1 MPSDPTRLIAHLDMD
16 AFYASVELLR
26 YPELEGR
33 PVVIGGGRRHQP
45 QWSTDPV
52 TGQPMRTF
60 STLRNYVGR
69 GVATTATY
77 AARALGLHSA
87 MGLMKA
93 AQFAPDA
100 VLLPVDF
107 DAYRKYSRLFKD
119 AVRAIAPRIQDNGID
134 EIYIDLT
141 NVRLEEAETV
151 VREPARDRWDE
162 VEGIARSI
170 KAAVRAATGLSCS
183 IGIAPNKLLAKIAS
197 ELDKPDG
204 LSLLREGDMERRI
217 WPLPARRI
225 NGIGPKSSAKL
236 EALGVATIAEL
247 AAADP
252 AWLVEHFGRAHGA
265 FMHDAAH
272 GRDERDVLTVME
284 PKSISRET
292 TFERDLS
299 ASRDREELSRIFTA
313 LCTGVSDD
321 LRRKGYLGKTIG
333 LKLRYDNF
341 KTVTRDRT
349 LDWPTDD
356 PRAIR
361 RAAGECLKRVPLDRR
376 IRLLGVRAGALFAAD
391 TVGPTPPA
399 EAADATPSLFD
410 EIQR

>member
-1 MPSDPTRLIAHLDMD
+1 MPSSPARMIAHLDMD

-26 YPELEGR
+26 YPELAGL

-45 QWSTDPV
+45 QWVPDAV
-52 TGQPMRTF
+52 TGQPVRKF
-60 STLRNYVGR
+60 ATLRNYAGR

-93 AQFAPDA
+93 AQLAPDA

-119 AVRAIAPRIQDNGID
+119 AVRGIAPRIQDNGID

-141 NVRLEEAETV
+141 DVHPGAMAG
-151 VREPARDRWDE
+151 EPMGDPWERAHA
-162 VEGIARSI
+162 VARSI
-170 KAAVRAATGLSCS
+170 KDAVRAATGLSCS

-204 LSLLREGDMERRI
+204 LTLIRDGDMERRI

-236 EALGVATIAEL
+236 EALGVVTIAEL

-252 AWLVEHFGRAHGA
+252 AWLVENFGRAHGA
-265 FMHDAAH
+265 FMHAAAH
-272 GRDERDVLTVME
+272 GRDERDVVTEME

-299 ASRDREELSRIFTA
+299 ASRDRAELSRIFTD
-313 LCTGVSDD
+313 LCTGVSED
-321 LRRKGYLGKTIG
+321 LRRKGYVGKTIG
-333 LKLRYDNF
+333 LKIRYDNF
-341 KTVTRDRT
+341 KTMTRDRT

-356 PRAIR
+356 ARAIR

-376 IRLLGVRAGALFAAD
+376 IRLLGVRAGALFAAA
-391 TVGPTPPA
+391 TVGPAPPVD
-399 EAADATPSLFD
+399 AADATPSLFD
-410 EIQR
+410 EIGSG

>member
-1 MPSDPTRLIAHLDMD
+1 MPSPPIRFIAHLDMD

-26 YPELEGR
+26 YPELKGR

-45 QWSTDPV
+45 VTTTDPA
-52 TGQPMRTF
+52 TGRTERTF
-60 STLRNYVGR
+60 STLRRYVGR
-69 GVATTATY
+69 GVITTATY
-77 AARALGLHSA
+77 EARAYGLHSA
-87 MGLMKA
+87 MGMMKA
-93 AQFAPDA
+93 AQLAPDTI
-100 VLLPVDF
+100 VLPVDF

-134 EIYIDLT
+134 EIYVDLT
-141 NVRLEEAETV
+141 NVRPAPESYVIEEPRSDPWERVHAV
-151 VREPARDRWDE
+151 AR
-162 VEGIARSI
+162 AI
-170 KAAVRAATGLSCS
+170 KEAVSAATGLSCS

-204 LSLLREGDMERRI
+204 LTLLRPEDIERRI
-217 WPLPARRI
+217 WPLPARKI

-236 EALGVATIAEL
+236 EKLGVRTIAEL

-272 GRDERDVLTVME
+272 GRDDRDVLTEME
-284 PKSISRET
+284 PKSISREL

-299 ASRDREELSRIFTA
+299 PRRDRDELTQIFTA

-321 LRRKGYLGKTIG
+321 LKRKGYVGKTIG
-333 LKLRYDNF
+333 LKVRYDNF
-341 KTVTRDRT
+341 KTVTRDQT

-356 PRAIR
+356 PQAIR
-361 RAAGECLKRVPLDRR
+361 RAAGECLKRVSLDRR
-376 IRLLGVRAGALFAAD
+376 IRLLGVRAGALFAASAVD
-391 TVGPTPPA
+391 AAPPPD
-399 EAADATPSLFD
+399 AADATPSLFD
-410 EIQR
+410 